1 MRDEKTWHD
10 SQKENDKD
18 KDEEDGQIQDTCDI
32 CVCENITIIPIWQ

>member
-18 KDEEDGQIQDTCDI
+18 KDEEDGQRQKDI
-32 CVCENITIIPIWQ
+32 